1 MIRLMRFAG
10 VSAVLLA
17 SGCLQQPTGQPYALS
32 AQQAAPAQQISTP
45 TSIPA
50 SLPTTTAG
58 VASTDGLV
66 NTLTGQLGISQPQA
80 LGGLGSIFSLAQQRL
95 NPGDFS
101 TLSNTVPGIGQ
112 YLAAAPQPVAPT
124 QSSALLGVAGS
135 LLGGQSSTLGSMAAL
150 AGSFQSL
157 GMNSS
162 MTAQFIPVVLQY
174 LQGQNGGAATN
185 LLQRALY

>member
-1 MIRLMRFAG
+1 MNCLMRFAG
-10 VSAVLLA
+10 VSAVLLV
-17 SGCLQQPTGQPYALS
+17 SGCLQQPAGQPYA
-32 AQQAAPAQQISTP
+32 QAVPQAIPAQQL
-45 TSIPA
+45 PA
-50 SLPTTTAG
+50 APQIQTTLPATTTG
-58 VASTDGLV
+58 VATADGLV

-101 TLSNTVPGIGQ
+101 TLSNSVPGIGQ

-124 QSSALLGVAGS
+124 QSSALLGIAGG
-135 LLGGQSSTLGSMAAL
+135 LLGNQSNNLASMVAL

-162 MTAQFIPVVLQY
+162 MTARFIPVVLQY
-174 LQGQNGGAATN
+174 IQGQNGGAAAS

>member
-1 MIRLMRFAG
+1 MNYLMRFAG
-10 VSAVLLA
+10 VTAVLLV
-17 SGCLQQPTGQPYALS
+17 SGCLQQPTGQPYAQS
-32 AQQAAPAQQISTP
+32 VPQAAPTQQL
-45 TSIPA
+45 PA
-50 SLPTTTAG
+50 SVQIPTNLPT
-58 VASTDGLV
+58 TDGLV
-66 NTLTGQLGISQPQA
+66 NALTRQLGISQPQA

-101 TLSNTVPGIGQ
+101 TLSNSVPGIAQ

-124 QSSALLGVAGS
+124 QSSALLGVAGN
-135 LLGGQSSTLGSMAAL
+135 LLGGQSNTLNSIAAL
-150 AGSFQSL
+150 AGSFQAL

-174 LQGQNGGAATN
+174 FQGQNGGAATG

>member
-1 MIRLMRFAG
+1 MNYMMRFAG

-17 SGCLQQPTGQPYALS
+17 SGCLQQPAGQAYAQGV
-32 AQQAAPAQQISTP
+32 QQAVPAQQL
-45 TSIPA
+45 PA
-50 SLPTTTAG
+50 SAQIPTTLPTTAAG
-58 VASTDGLV
+58 VATADGLV

-101 TLSNTVPGIGQ
+101 TLSNSVPGIGQ

-135 LLGGQSSTLGSMAAL
+135 LLGGQSNNLASMAAL
-150 AGSFQSL
+150 AGSFQAL

-162 MTAQFIPVVLQY
+162 MTAQFIPLVLQY
-174 LQGQNGGAATN
+174 FQGQNGSVATG

>member
-1 MIRLMRFAG
+1 MNCLIRFAG
-10 VSAVLLA
+10 VSAVLLT
-17 SGCLQQPTGQPYALS
+17 SGCLQQPAGQAYAQGV
-32 AQQAAPAQQISTP
+32 QQAVPAQQL
-45 TSIPA
+45 PA
-50 SLPTTTAG
+50 SAQLPATTAG
-58 VASTDGLV
+58 VATTDNLV

-101 TLSNTVPGIGQ
+101 SLSNSVPGIGQ

-135 LLGGQSSTLGSMAAL
+135 LLGGQSSALNSIAAL

-174 LQGQNGGAATN
+174 LQGQNGGAATS

>member
-1 MIRLMRFAG
+1 MNYLMRFAG
-10 VSAVLLA
+10 VTAVLLV
-17 SGCLQQPTGQPYALS
+17 SGCLQQPAGQLYAQSVPQAVPARQLPAS
-32 AQQAAPAQQISTP
+32 AQI
-45 TSIPA
+45 
-50 SLPTTTAG
+50 PTTLPATVAG
-58 VASTDGLV
+58 VATADGLV
-66 NTLTGQLGISQPQA
+66 NPLTGQLGISQSQA

-101 TLSNTVPGIGQ
+101 TLSNSVPGIGQ

-124 QSSALLGVAGS
+124 QSSALLGVAGN
-135 LLGGQSSTLGSMAAL
+135 LLGGQSNTLNSIAAL
-150 AGSFQSL
+150 AGSFQAL

-174 LQGQNGGAATN
+174 LQGQNGGAATG